1 MKKLLIILL
10 VLTSLTLFAE
20 QINLTVHYHRY
31 NGDYDGW
38 GLHLWGAVQESG
50 GTFVINGQTYDWQNA
65 MPFSDD
71 DSYGKVVTFLVD
83 DTTPLGFIVHKGD
96 EKDPPNL
103 DRSFDDYDQTHEIWL
118 LQGIGDIFYSEP
130 SVEIRVKSAISDGI
144 NTINIVMTGTIDNY
158 QSRFEIYKNNVLENT
173 DSITETGSTV
183 SVVLSDSINITQLYK
198 IYDTEVQDT
207 IFVQHHFP
215 DDQYVYNGDDL
226 GFTYSMNSTQ
236 FKLWSPTA
244 SEVNVLIY
252 SSPSDDSEEPQSYPM
267 IRENAGVFTANVD
280 GELANK
286 YYLYQITMYG
296 ETYTTPD
303 PYSKCVSTNSKR
315 SLIFD
320 EEATNPIDWNEDYS
334 PIFENLTDAII
345 YEFHIRDLTINDT
358 WNGAEAN
365 RGKYFGVA
373 ETGTTYENIAT
384 GIDHIADLGVNCVQI
399 QPFYDFGSVDETNP
413 LSRNWGYDPMLYNTP
428 EGSYASN
435 PDNISRILE
444 TKSMIKAF
452 HDKGIKVIMDV
463 VYNHTFHTGHNS
475 AFDSAV
481 PNYYYIMNDDGEYE
495 NWTGCGNTVDSS
507 KPMVQNFILQSVKY
521 WVNEYHVDGFRF
533 DLMGL
538 INTDLMESVVDSLKE
553 IKPDILVYGEPWGG
567 WGSPILTGK
576 GDQRSKGFGCFNDN
590 IRNAI
595 RGDTDGLNKG
605 YAMGKTSSWNA
616 VKKGVMGSI
625 NDFTDFPSET
635 INYISAHDN
644 YTWWDKLKRT
654 VTGLPDDALIRMDKL
669 GNGIVL
675 TSQGIPFLH
684 AGSEFLRTKRA
695 PGATEEQVRNSY
707 NANDAVNKLD
717 WARLAE
723 NIEVNNYY
731 KGLIE
736 LRKAHKEFRLTT
748 ADEIENHLHFEAN
761 NMNGVMLYTIDDVTP
776 EDNWGDILVAYNP
789 TGSVQNPILP
799 SGEWSVVVNSEQA
812 GVMPVTIGTSHY
824 SSSTG
829 GFDCHFEMP
838 AYSMVVMYKEN
849 SGNINLNI
857 FQNAGLN
864 NYLHFAVNTA
874 NSQINSI
881 SVLANN
887 TNVEMD
893 SLAEGSWYGA
903 YKMDETGNIEVSVTS
918 NLGNSLIK
926 NFAIGK
932 VEPSKTY
939 FSFDHKMKIT
949 FDKKELSTD
958 KYFAILKNNENS
970 QTDYYQIGS
979 EINLTKNAKIS
990 IISDDKSKAIYEF
1003 KNGKWNELICD
1014 YLDQSISVKISSL
1027 GKFKIGKRTNF
1038 VNKTYII
1045 GNYPNPFIA
1054 CNNRGNGTKIKYYI
1068 SQDTNVKI
1076 EIFNIKGQKIITLI
1090 NDHQKSGFHN
1100 IIWNGKNYNNKFVGS
1115 GVLFYKLTTD
1125 NCTEISKML
1134 LLK

>member
-1 MKKLLIILL
+1 MKKILIALL
-10 VLTSLTLFAE
+10 VVLSFSLFAE
-20 QINLTVHYHRY
+20 QIDLTVHYHRY
-31 NGDYDGW
+31 NSDYAGW

-50 GTFVINGQTYDWQNA
+50 GTFVIDGQTYDWQNA
-65 MPFSDD
+65 LPFSDD
-71 DSYGKVVTFLVD
+71 DSYGKVVTFPVD

-103 DRSFDDYDQTHEIWL
+103 DRNFNDYDQTHEIWL
-118 LQGIGDIFYSEP
+118 LQGIADIFYSEP
-130 SVEIRVKSAISDGI
+130 SVEIRVKSAFSDGI
-144 NTINIVMTGTIDNY
+144 NTINIVMTGAIDNY
-158 QSRFEIYKNNVLENT
+158 QNRFEIYKNNVLENT
-173 DSITETGSTV
+173 DSITETGSTI
-183 SVVLSDSINITQLYK
+183 SVILSNSIDITQVYK
-198 IYDTEVQDT
+198 VYDSEVQDT

-215 DDQYVYNGDDL
+215 EDQYVYDGNDL
-226 GFTYSMNSTQ
+226 GFTYSANSTQ

-244 SEVNVLIY
+244 SEVNVLLY
-252 SSPSDDSEEPQSYPM
+252 STPSDNSEEPQSYPM
-267 IRENAGVFTANVD
+267 VRENDGVFVTNVD
-280 GELANK
+280 GELNGK

-303 PYSKCVSTNSKR
+303 PYSKGVSTNTKR
-315 SLIFD
+315 SMIFD
-320 EEATNPIDWNEDYS
+320 DAITNPDDWQSDSS
-334 PIFENLTDAII
+334 PVLENLTDAII

-358 WNGAEAN
+358 WNGTEAN
-365 RGKYFGVA
+365 RGKYLGVA
-373 ETGTTYENIAT
+373 ETGTSYNNIAT
-384 GIDHIADLGVNCVQI
+384 GIDHISDLGVNCVQI
-399 QPFYDFGSVDETNP
+399 QPFYDFGSVDETNS

-428 EGSYASN
+428 EGSYSSN
-435 PDNISRILE
+435 SDDISRIIE

-495 NWTGCGNTVDSS
+495 NWTGCGNTIDTD

-538 INTDLMESVVDSLKE
+538 INTNLMESVVDSLKE

-567 WGSPILTGK
+567 WGAPIMTGK

-595 RGDTDGLNKG
+595 RGDTDGTNRG

-669 GNGIVL
+669 GNGIIL

-684 AGSEFLRTKRA
+684 AGVEFLRTKRA

-707 NANDAVNKLD
+707 NANDEVNKLD
-717 WARLAE
+717 WARLAD

-731 KGLIE
+731 KGLIQ
-736 LRKAHKEFRLTT
+736 LRKSHKEFRLDT
-748 ADEIENHLHFEAN
+748 AEEITNHLHFENN

-776 EDNWGDILVAYNP
+776 DDNWGDILVAYNP
-789 TGSVQNPILP
+789 TGSTQHPILP
-799 SGEWSVVVNSEQA
+799 AGEWNEVVNSEQA
-812 GVMPVTIGTSHY
+812 GIDVISHFN
-824 SSSTG
+824 SSSG
-829 GFDCHFEMP
+829 GFECSFEMP
-838 AYSMVVMYKEN
+838 AYSMVVMYKDN
-849 SGNINLNI
+849 SDNINLNI

-864 NYLHFAVNTA
+864 NYLHFAVNTT
-874 NSQINSI
+874 NSEINAI
-881 SVLANN
+881 SVKANN
-887 TNVEMD
+887 SNVIMD
-893 SLAEGSWYGA
+893 SLAVGSWYGS
-903 YKMDETGNIEVSVTS
+903 YKMEQTGNIEVSVTS
-918 NLGNSLIK
+918 NIGTSLSK
-926 NFAIGK
+926 NFVIGK
-932 VEPSKTY
+932 IEPSKTY
-939 FSFDHKMKIT
+939 SSFDHKMKIE
-949 FDKKELSTD
+949 FDQNEPSTNI
-958 KYFAILKNNENS
+958 YFAILKNNEDV
-970 QTDYYQIGS
+970 QLGYYQFGS
-979 EINLTKNAKIS
+979 ELDLAKKAEISFLTN
-990 IISDDKSKAIYEF
+990 DKSKAIYQF
-1003 KNGKWNELICD
+1003 VNGEWKELICN
-1014 YLDQSISVKISSL
+1014 YHNQSISSKISSL
-1027 GKFKIGKRTNF
+1027 GKFKLDKRTNF
-1038 VNKTYII
+1038 INKTHII

-1054 CNNRGNGTKIKYYI
+1054 GANRGIGTNIKYFVAKD
-1068 SQDTNVKI
+1068 SNVKI
-1076 EIFNIKGQKIITLI
+1076 EIFNIKGQRIITLI
-1090 NDHQKSGFHN
+1090 NHRQKSGVHTIN
-1100 IIWNGKNYNNKFVGS
+1100 WNGKNSNNKSVAS
-1115 GVLFYKLTTD
+1115 GVLFYKLTTND
-1125 NCTEISKML
+1125 HSEISKML

>member
-1 MKKLLIILL
+1 MKKILIVLL
-10 VLTSLTLFAE
+10 VVMSFSLTAE

-31 NGDYDGW
+31 NSDYNGW

-50 GTFVINGQTYDWQNA
+50 GTFVINGQSYNWQNA
-65 MPFSDD
+65 LPFSGD
-71 DSYGKVVTFLVD
+71 DSYGKVVTFPVD
-83 DTTPLGFIVHKGD
+83 DSTPLGFIVHKGD

-103 DRSFDDYDQTHEIWL
+103 DRTFGDYDQTHEIWL
-118 LQGIGDIFYSEP
+118 LQGIADIFYSEP
-130 SVEIRVKSAISDGI
+130 SVEIRVKSAFSNGI
-144 NTINIVMTGTIDNY
+144 NTINIVLTGAIENY
-158 QSRFEIYKNNVLENT
+158 ENRFEIYKNSELQEIA
-173 DSITETGSTV
+173 SISETGSTI
-183 SVVLSDSINITQLYK
+183 SAVLADSIDITK
-198 IYDTEVQDT
+198 IYKVYDSEVQDT

-215 DDQYVYNGDDL
+215 ENQFVYNGNDL
-226 GFTYSMNSTQ
+226 GFTYSSASTQ

-252 SSPSDDSEEPQSYPM
+252 STPTDNSEEPQSYPM
-267 IRENAGVFTANVD
+267 IRENDGVFTANVND
-280 GELANK
+280 DLNEK

-303 PYSKCVSTNSKR
+303 PYSKGVSTNTKR
-315 SLIFD
+315 SLIFAED
-320 EEATNPIDWNEDYS
+320 MTNPPDWSEDSS
-334 PIFENLTDAII
+334 PVLENPTDAII

-358 WNGAEAN
+358 WNGSDTN
-365 RGKYFGVA
+365 RGKYLGVA
-373 ETGTTYENIAT
+373 ETGTSFENLPT

-435 PDNISRILE
+435 PADISRIIE
-444 TKSMIKAF
+444 TKAMIKAF

-495 NWTGCGNTVDSS
+495 NWTGCGNTIDSS
-507 KPMVQNFILQSVKY
+507 KPMVRNFILQSVKY

-538 INTDLMESVVDSLKE
+538 IQTDLMEAVVDSLKE

-567 WGSPILTGK
+567 WGAPIFTGK

-595 RGDTDGLNKG
+595 RGDTDGLNPG

-654 VTGLPDDALIRMDKL
+654 VSGLPDDALIRMDKL
-669 GNGIVL
+669 GNGIIL

-684 AGSEFLRTKRA
+684 AGVEFLRTKRA

-707 NANDAVNKLD
+707 NANDDVNKLD
-717 WARLAE
+717 WVRMAE
-723 NIEVNNYY
+723 YIDVNNYY

-736 LRKAHKEFRLTT
+736 LRKSHKEFRLTT
-748 ADEIENHLHFEAN
+748 ADEIRNHIHFENN

-776 EDNWGDILVAYNP
+776 DDNWGDILVAYNP

-799 SGEWSVVVNSEQA
+799 AGEWNVVVNSEQA
-812 GVMPVTIGTSHY
+812 GCSVISHY
-824 SSSTG
+824 DSSSG
-829 GFDCHFEMP
+829 GFECSFEMP
-838 AYSMVVMYKEN
+838 AYSMVVMYKDDVQN
-849 SGNINLNI
+849 LNLNI
-857 FQNAGLN
+857 FQNPGLN
-864 NYLHFAVNTA
+864 NYLHFAVNSSNDEITEITLTA
-874 NSQINSI
+874 NSE
-881 SVLANN
+881 
-887 TNVEMD
+887 NVEMNSIAD
-893 SLAEGSWYGA
+893 GSWYGS
-903 YKMDETGNIEVSVTS
+903 YKMDKPGNIEISVTS
-918 NLGNSLIK
+918 NLGKSLIK
-926 NFAIGK
+926 NFVIGK
-932 VEPSKTY
+932 IEPTNSY
-939 FSFDHKMKIT
+939 FSFDHKLQIKFNKDEI
-949 FDKKELSTD
+949 SSR
-958 KYFAILKNNENS
+958 KYFAIIKNN
-970 QTDYYQIGS
+970 DIYDIGS
-979 EINLTKNAKIS
+979 EFNLSKNAELS
-990 IISDDKSKAIYEF
+990 ILSDDKSKAIYQF
-1003 KNGKWNELICD
+1003 KNGKWQEKICN
-1014 YLDQSISVKISSL
+1014 YQSHKIVAKISSL
-1027 GKFKIGKRTNF
+1027 GKFKLAKRTNF
-1038 VNKTYII
+1038 VNSSHIV
-1045 GNYPNPFIA
+1045 GNYPNPFSI
-1054 CNNRGNGTKIKYYI
+1054 NSNRGNGTTIKYYLPK
-1068 SQDTNVKI
+1068 DDDVKI
-1076 EIFNIKGQKIITLI
+1076 EIFNIKGQKILTLI
-1090 NDHQKSGFHN
+1090 SGRQKSGMHTIN
-1100 IIWNGKNYNNKFVGS
+1100 WNGRNYNHKKVGS
-1115 GVLFYKLTTD
+1115 GVFLYKLTAGKYS
-1125 NCTEISKML
+1125 EIRKML